1 MRPTVKY
8 AFFQYD
14 FGIGGIQRALINL
27 LGSGIFAKDQ
37 VDVFYCEEGELFSEI
52 QKVKGI
58 HLKQIE
64 SFSRLARFVPF
75 NILYHT
81 KKAVSEQAEL
91 YDAAIDFNSYQPE
104 CAVGVLNCLARQHI
118 IWIHNDVEK
127 VYENEP
133 KFRVLWNFGK
143 GKYKYF
149 DRFVGV
155 SDGVIKP
162 FCRMSG
168 CDEAD
173 CTVIPNWLDAFA
185 IQEKADEK
193 IQWDAPADK
202 VNLVMVGRLCKQKGI
217 ELLLMDLAGAVLKAS
232 YLHLW
237 IIGDGPLRGK
247 LEKKTEQLGLKKHV
261 TFLGNITNPYPYI
274 KRMDAMVLESLYEG
288 QGIVLWEAKALGV
301 PTIFPKRLEA
311 YNRGLTGTDNMVE
324 AMRQVAK
331 NTPAPDN
338 LEGYCGEI
346 RKGLKK
352 LFAKSGNTA

>member
-1 MRPTVKY
+1 MKY

-37 VDVFYCEEGELFSEI
+37 VDVFYCEKGELFSEI
-52 QKVKGI
+52 QKIKGI
-58 HLKQIE
+58 HLRQIE
-64 SFSRLARFVPF
+64 PFSRLARFVPF

-81 KKAVSEQAEL
+81 KKAVSGQDKL

-173 CTVIPNWLDAFA
+173 CTVIPNWLDAFS

-232 YLHLW
+232 HLHLW

-247 LEKKTEQLGLKKHV
+247 LEKKDGAAWPKKACYLFGKHYKP
-261 TFLGNITNPYPYI
+261 L
-274 KRMDAMVLESLYEG
+274 SLYKEDG
-288 QGIVLWEAKALGV
+288 CNGV
-301 PTIFPKRLEA
+301 RVSL
-311 YNRGLTGTDNMVE
+311 
-324 AMRQVAK
+324 
-331 NTPAPDN
+331 
-338 LEGYCGEI
+338 
-346 RKGLKK
+346 
-352 LFAKSGNTA
+352 